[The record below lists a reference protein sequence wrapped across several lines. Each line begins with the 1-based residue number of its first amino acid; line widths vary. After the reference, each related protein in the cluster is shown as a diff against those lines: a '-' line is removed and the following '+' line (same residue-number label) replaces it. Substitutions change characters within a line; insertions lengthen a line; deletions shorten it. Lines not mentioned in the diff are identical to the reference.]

1 MMTLLS
7 RNQISRQAWDGTM
20 YRSKYKQSLQFKF
33 TALLVDVQKSFYLL
47 WLKAVG
53 RLSSE
58 AELKLFS
65 KSNLLP
71 GNEKNIS
78 V

>member
-1 MMTLLS
+1 M
-7 RNQISRQAWDGTM
+7 RKPFHWRWKNVGFFC
-20 YRSKYKQSLQFKF
+20 QSSASVIFGAEILFV
-33 TALLVDVQKSFYLL
+33 LVDVQKSFYLL

-65 KSNLLP
+65 KSNLLQ